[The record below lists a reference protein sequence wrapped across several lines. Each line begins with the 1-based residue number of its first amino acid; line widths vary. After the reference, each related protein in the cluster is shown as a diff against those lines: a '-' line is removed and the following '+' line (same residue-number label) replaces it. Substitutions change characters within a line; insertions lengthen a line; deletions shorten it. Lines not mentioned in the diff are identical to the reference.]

1 MALRDLTLEITRKCP
16 MNCKLCSSNGGEPCD
31 PEFSLDELKGIVD
44 QAKDLGVT
52 EISLSGGEPFTCP
65 FLEELCRYT
74 SDLGVDAFIFTSGNW
89 FDENGLI
96 SSIPLDK
103 FIDLKKS
110 GVKKVVFS
118 LHGSNADIHDRMTRK
133 PGSFN
138 NLLQSIE
145 NAQKAD
151 LELEVHVVPVKDNYR
166 DILAIVNL
174 LDNIGVKSLHFLRF
188 VPQGRGE
195 THRDKLEL
203 ANIEQLELNAIL
215 NNVLPS
221 SPITITVGAHFNEL
235 EIKTTGY
242 CTAGT
247 RKAVIRPDG
256 YVFPCV
262 GMKGI
267 KTLISYDVRSKRLD
281 DIVNNSVSFILS
293 RNLLKKENGCLAQK
307 FIALNKKIDSN
318 LRLCE
323 ESSGKKVASE
333 HFSLS
338 TSN

>member
-1 MALRDLTLEITRKCP
+1 MALKDLTLEITRKCP

-31 PEFSLDELKGIVD
+31 PEFSLDELKVIVD
-44 QAKDLGVT
+44 QAKDLEVS

-74 SDLGVDAFIFTSGNW
+74 SDLGIDAFIFTSGNC
-89 FDENGLI
+89 FDDNRLV

-133 PGSFN
+133 LGSFN

-166 DILAIVNL
+166 DIPAIVNL
-174 LDNIGVKSLHFLRF
+174 LEKLGVKSLHFLRF

-195 THRDKLEL
+195 TYRDKLEL

-215 NNVLPS
+215 NNLLSS
-221 SPITITVGAHFNEL
+221 SPIKITVGAHFNEL

-262 GMKGI
+262 GMKTVE
-267 KTLISYDVRSKRLD
+267 KLID
-281 DIVNNSVSFILS
+281 NNNV
-293 RNLLKKENGCLAQK
+293 KENNLEYIVTNSYGFKLSKTILCDKNMNCCLAQK
-307 FIALNKKIDSN
+307 FMLLQQNKKDIINMKDRIAIQTN
-318 LRLCE
+318 KNR
-323 ESSGKKVASE
+323 AS
-333 HFSLS
+333 LLY
-338 TSN
+338 

>member
-31 PEFSLDELKGIVD
+31 PEFSLDELKGIID

-52 EISLSGGEPFTCP
+52 EVSLSGGEPLTCP
-65 FLEELCRYT
+65 FLGELCKYI
-74 SDLGVDAFIFTSGNW
+74 SDFGIDAFIFTSGNW

-103 FIDLKKS
+103 FTELKNS

-166 DILAIVNL
+166 DIPAIMKL
-174 LDNIGVKSLHFLRF
+174 LDHLGVKSLHILRF
-188 VPQGRGE
+188 VSQGRGE
-195 THRDKLEL
+195 LYREELEL
-203 ANIEQLELNAIL
+203 SKIEQLELNSIL
-215 NNVLPS
+215 KNICS
-221 SPITITVGAHFNEL
+221 SFQIGITIGAHFNDL
-235 EIKTTGY
+235 DVKTTGY

-262 GMKGI
+262 GMKTVERFIDKNNI
-267 KTLISYDVRSKRLD
+267 KENNLEYIVTNSYGFK
-281 DIVNNSVSFILS
+281 LS
-293 RNLLKKENGCLAQK
+293 REILCNANINCCLAQK
-307 FIALNKKIDSN
+307 FLLLNNYTKSTFNTKDRTDIQKN
-318 LRLCE
+318 QN
-323 ESSGKKVASE
+323 KVSVY
-333 HFSLS
+333 
-338 TSN
+338 